1 MNKVVAVV
9 TTYNRLQLLKENM
22 EALLTQSFKECDL
35 LIINNASTDGTEE
48 YVQSITDKRVLYY
61 NTGANIGGAGGF
73 AFGLRK
79 AIEAG
84 YDYAWLMDDDSI
96 VEKNALQNLMNSAFY
111 LQDKFSF
118 MASTVYWTDGTQF
131 PMNTTRPEE
140 GFHFSIKEVREH
152 GLIQIKMCS
161 FVGCFVNLK
170 IAEKVGL
177 PYAEYFIYGDDEEY
191 TTRLRKEEKAYW
203 VINSDIIHKAPSKAG
218 SNIVRAPFERID
230 RFSIQARNGAHIER
244 LKGDMFG
251 YYKRMM
257 RRIVQI
263 FRHSP
268 DHKWKRVCVLVKGL
282 YQGLTFNPQIQYAKR
297 LNTNGKEE

>member
-118 MASTVYWTDGTQF
+118 
-131 PMNTTRPEE
+131 
-140 GFHFSIKEVREH
+140 
-152 GLIQIKMCS
+152 
-161 FVGCFVNLK
+161 
-170 IAEKVGL
+170 
-177 PYAEYFIYGDDEEY
+177 
-191 TTRLRKEEKAYW
+191 
-203 VINSDIIHKAPSKAG
+203 
-218 SNIVRAPFERID
+218 ID
-230 RFSIQARNGAHIER
+230 RKS
-244 LKGDMFG
+244 
-251 YYKRMM
+251 
-257 RRIVQI
+257 V
-263 FRHSP
+263 
-268 DHKWKRVCVLVKGL
+268 V
-282 YQGLTFNPQIQYAKR
+282 
-297 LNTNGKEE
+297 